1 MVSEAR
7 RGEVRQFYR
16 MRRIAVNKTQLEVET
31 LARLDA
37 GKFWKI
43 ENGFYFPD
51 EDERSRL
58 ARVLKCDEA
67 DLPST
72 ARAEAKAS

>member
-7 RGEVRQFYR
+7 RAAIRRQYRLWRAEVER
-16 MRRIAVNKTQLEVET
+16 TQLQVET

-43 ENGFYFPD
+43 ENGFCFPD
-51 EDERSRL
+51 DEERKRL
-58 ARVLKCDEA
+58 ARVLRVSAD
-67 DLPST
+67 DLPG
-72 ARAEAKAS
+72 AQEVAKAS